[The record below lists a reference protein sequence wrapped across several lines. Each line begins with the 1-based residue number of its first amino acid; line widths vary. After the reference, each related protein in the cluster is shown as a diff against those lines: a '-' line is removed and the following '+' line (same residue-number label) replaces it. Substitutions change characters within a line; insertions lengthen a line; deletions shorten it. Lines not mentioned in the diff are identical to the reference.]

1 MSASLL
7 VILVLVVQ
15 SGSAIRCWDC
25 NSKFDPR
32 CSHEHFDNHTLET
45 VDCDQE
51 SLPHMPQLKAQYC
64 RKIIQYNRRA
74 EEVGGCYSRTG
85 TKDIIVTF
93 CSCNHDACNSAPH
106 QVAPVPAV
114 GVTLLMLSCL
124 SALI

>member
-1 MSASLL
+1 
-7 VILVLVVQ
+7 
-15 SGSAIRCWDC
+15 
-25 NSKFDPR
+25 
-32 CSHEHFDNHTLET
+32 
-45 VDCDQE
+45 
-51 SLPHMPQLKAQYC
+51 MPQLKAQYC
-64 RKIIQYNRRA
+64 RKIIQYIQGKERTVRGCGWLADRRA